1 MNQVEYLLKWMQR
14 HGGVRFT
21 PAELREQ
28 VSSDF
33 KTEYGRSFG
42 DPGKAARVLVALRR
56 IQRTEKG
63 IGQSYW
69 YNASKDSKVSLE
81 GVAPGRN
88 QLLEAWKKFLGSG
101 AELDEDNWDSLFKM
115 MESELSA
122 KERRELKS
130 KLASILS
137 RTKLNPVAD

>member
-14 HGGVRFT
+14 HSGVRFA
-21 PAELREQ
+21 PAELRER

-33 KTEYGRSFG
+33 KTKYGRPFG

-63 IGQSYW
+63 TGQSYW
-69 YNASKDSKVSLE
+69 YDANKDSKVSLE
-81 GVAPGRN
+81 GVSPGRN
-88 QLLEAWKKFLGSG
+88 QLLEAWKKFLGAG
-101 AELDEDNWDSLFKM
+101 ADLDEDNWNSLIQM
-115 MESELSA
+115 IESELSA
-122 KERRELKS
+122 KERRELKA
-130 KLASILS
+130 KLASILA